1 MMRGGVELSRTN
13 SLLIGKQMKI
23 ECDRCGLQCL
33 SAHAFEKALE
43 RGKTP
48 LCADCQQLE
57 KPLYR
62 VQGVDDYCVP
72 HQGIFSPDDYPL
84 DRSGRR
90 LFDSDALC
98 GKRDCI
104 KESHY
109 ATPKLVKFSQPRHTP
124 RVKRN
129 AVRKAHTPVQDTLS
143 IFDVIALVEPLAEA
157 SVVASRINASKKAG
171 RISRGQA
178 A

>member
-1 MMRGGVELSRTN
+1 MFYD
-13 SLLIGKQMKI
+13 
-23 ECDRCGLQCL
+23 CDKCGACVIPEGTWL
-33 SAHAFEKALE
+33 KATQK
-43 RGKTP
+43 GY
-48 LCADCQQLE
+48 
-57 KPLYR
+57 KPKCESCRATRLVR
-62 VQGVDDYCVP
+62 VQYGDDYCVP